1 MDTENDKGRRRP
13 SATIW
18 IEKSSVS
25 PQAHVRIAGSIVSVI
40 LLVGIPAFV
49 FWPVLF
55 NGVSVAAI
63 PFAAKLAA
71 GLSALFG
78 WWFAVVSFAASARD
92 LERVLA
98 LFEVGEIV
106 LLFFPVMLWI
116 GTKSVLR
123 RCGWL

>member
-25 PQAHVRIAGSIVSVI
+25 PEAQVRIVGLIVSLI

-55 NGVSVAAI
+55 NGVSIAAI
-63 PFAAKLAA
+63 PFTAKLAA

-78 WWFAVVSFAASARD
+78 WWFAVVSFAASAPD